1 MVHHQFHLAV
11 PVYFW
16 RACSNCAS
24 AICCRYLPMV
34 RAPAFRFARL
44 HSLLCAN
51 KQMVGD
57 VRSYVAVCADSRD
70 CVAVGDVEKS
80 GDDKTSREHSDLLV
94 ARALHLA
101 ELFPLHYQI
110 GRASCR
116 ERVKIEV
123 IER

>member
-1 MVHHQFHLAV
+1 MA
-11 PVYFW
+11 
-16 RACSNCAS
+16 
-24 AICCRYLPMV
+24 
-34 RAPAFRFARL
+34 RAPAFRLARL

-101 ELFPLHYQI
+101 ELFPLHYRHRAVRLCPDLYRHLQI
-110 GRASCR
+110 HRSSAPTGPLRSAR
-116 ERVKIEV
+116 L
-123 IER
+123 